1 MAKFGPTAALAFV
14 VAFAMAASLGHA
26 ETPPPDKT
34 DKPAPE
40 KPAAAKPSAS
50 DPSAL
55 SGAFWGDWN
64 KTKASDAY
72 GTLKTQV
79 GVADKT
85 KATTAA
91 PKPGQQQVVDLA
103 VQRPE
108 EAAKMLS
115 GASAAASDAAQTNAA
130 ATVLNMVTT
139 PETREAAV
147 AYVAPEEKARV
158 ETMTANLTTGIQGLP
173 GIYLGDVAQSAPR
186 ASVPS
191 GYTPVS
197 GGAMG
202 CPTR

>member
-1 MAKFGPTAALAFV
+1 MAKFGPTAALALIVSFG
-14 VAFAMAASLGHA
+14 VAATLGHA
-26 ETPPPDKT
+26 ETPPPDKIA
-34 DKPAPE
+34 KPATE
-40 KPAAAKPSAS
+40 KPAAAKPSAN

-64 KTKASDAY
+64 KTKASDEF

-79 GVADKT
+79 GIADRT
-85 KATTAA
+85 KATAA
-91 PKPGQQQVVDLA
+91 ATPGKQQVVDVA

-115 GASAAASDAAQTNAA
+115 GASAAASDSAQTNAL
-130 ATVLNMVTT
+130 ATVVNMVTT
-139 PETREAAV
+139 PKTREAAV
-147 AYVAPEEKARV
+147 ALVAPEEQARV

-173 GIYLGDVAQSAPR
+173 GIYLGDVEQSAPR

-191 GYTPVS
+191 GYTLVS